1 MASGQRP
8 QQPHFRRTVRAA
20 ADGPAPEQPTGDS
33 AQVQV
38 NNASKVSD
46 LDPERFEEVPAGGGR
61 FSAWRRHL
69 QVESPQN
76 AASDRGDRS
85 SPPLTPAQRRARRRR
100 RALWAV
106 LTAFVAALVLVWV
119 IFFSPLLAVRT
130 IEVNGAQLTDEQD
143 VQQHLEHFQGTP
155 VALVSEADVMDSL
168 GDLPQVRSVHVMTL
182 PDRRLIVDLTE
193 RVPVAAVQDGQSWT
207 LVDHEGTVLR
217 TTEDLAELNVPVI
230 EGGTEVLGTE
240 DFTAVAEV
248 LSTLPSSLLEQVSS
262 AKAQSDSTVELA
274 LDGGITVRWGD
285 ATQSALKAEV
295 LAQLVQASEQTGAVN
310 VYDVSSPEH
319 PVLD

>member
-1 MASGQRP
+1 MAPGQRP
-8 QQPHFRRTVRAA
+8 HQPNFHRTGQSPTDPSVSDPSPDDAA
-20 ADGPAPEQPTGDS
+20 E
-33 AQVQV
+33 VQV
-38 NNASKVSD
+38 NDGSKVSD

-61 FSAWRRHL
+61 FSAWRRHV
-69 QVESPQN
+69 QVENPTTD
-76 AASDRGDRS
+76 AADGAQRT
-85 SPPLTPAQRRARRRR
+85 PPLTPAQRRSRRRR
-100 RALWAV
+100 RALWAAI
-106 LTAFVAALVLVWV
+106 TAVVAALVLVWV
-119 IFFSPLLAVRT
+119 IFFSPLLAVRA

-155 VALVSEADVMDSL
+155 MAQISESDVMDSL
-168 GDLPQVRSVHVMTL
+168 GDLPQVRSVHVMTM

-193 RVPVAAVQDGQSWT
+193 RVAVAAVQDGQSWS

-240 DFTAVAEV
+240 DFTSVADV

-262 AKAQSDSTVELA
+262 AKAQSDSTVELE
-274 LDGGITVRWGD
+274 LNGGITVKWGD

-295 LAQLVQASEQTGAVN
+295 LAQLIQAPEQTGAVN
-310 VYDVSSPEH
+310 VYDVSTPEH
-319 PVLD
+319 PVLS